1 MAIQI
6 QPFIDYINAIE
17 NELGLN
23 AKKLLVPMQ
32 LGDVPATESD
42 SNELESWINFK
53 PNTSIKYGVKKFIK
67 WYKDFYGY

>member
-1 MAIQI
+1 
-6 QPFIDYINAIE
+6 
-17 NELGLN
+17 
-23 AKKLLVPMQ
+23 MQ

-42 SNELESWINFK
+42 STELESWIIFK